1 MKLAQIDFNN
11 LEGRN
16 NFKFAGQ
23 SLGDIINFVIPY
35 IFTAAGL
42 LLLLYLIY
50 GGYHM
55 IISGGEPK
63 ALQEARGKVTNA
75 LIGFII
81 VFISYWLV
89 QIVGKILGIEGFGGI
104 F

>member
-1 MKLAQIDFNN
+1 MKLAQIDFSN
-11 LEGRN
+11 LENSN
-16 NFKFAGQ
+16 NFRFAGQ
-23 SLGDIINFVIPY
+23 SLGDIINTIIPY

-63 ALQEARGKVTNA
+63 ALQEAKGKVTNA

-81 VFISYWLV
+81 VFLSYPPHLA
-89 QIVGKILGIEGFGGI
+89 KC
-104 F
+104 

>member
-23 SLGDIINFVIPY
+23 SFGDIINFVIPY